1 MQHYDWS
8 DFQVF
13 LAIARAGSLSK
24 AGRNTRTDPTTL
36 GRRLRRLE
44 AALNVTL
51 FERSPFGQILTE
63 AGEKL
68 LTVAEVMA
76 NAAASV
82 SEDATNT
89 EGPAGTVRISVSEG
103 FGSYVI
109 SRHITDFSAT
119 YPNVQIDLVAS
130 SGFLS
135 PSKREAD
142 IAVMLSRPKTGP
154 VLARKLSEY
163 CLRLYANPD
172 YLSRNEPVLTMKD
185 LAFGHDLIG
194 YIPDLLYS
202 PELNYLSEFDP
213 SLVAKI
219 RSSSIIAQH
228 RMVAQGAGI
237 GVLPCFMGD
246 GDPNLVPVFRDR
258 QIRRSFW
265 LVTHKDTQTYSR
277 ITACKKWLM
286 QVARN
291 EQRSL
296 NPDK

>member
-1 MQHYDWS
+1 MQVCDWS
-8 DFQVF
+8 DIQVF
-13 LAIARAGSLSK
+13 LAIARAGSMSK
-24 AGRNTRTDPTTL
+24 AGRTTQTDPTTL

-44 AALNVTL
+44 ASLHVTL
-51 FERSPFGQILTE
+51 FERSNTGQVLTE
-63 AGEKL
+63 AGERL
-68 LTVAEVMA
+68 FVVAEAMA
-76 NAAASV
+76 NAAASI
-82 SEDATNT
+82 SENSTHI
-89 EGPAGTVRISVSEG
+89 EGPTGTVRISVSEG

-109 SRHITDFSAT
+109 SRHIADFAIS
-119 YPNVQIDLVAS
+119 YPHVQIDLVAS

-142 IAVMLSRPKTGP
+142 IAVMLSRPNTGP
-154 VLARKLSEY
+154 VLARKLSDY
-163 CLRLYANPD
+163 CLRLYANPE
-172 YLSRNEPVLTMKD
+172 YLRRNRPVLTMND
-185 LAFGHDLIG
+185 LALGHELIG

-246 GDPNLVPVFRDR
+246 GDPNLVPVFPDR

-277 ITACKKWLM
+277 ITACKQWLM
-286 QVARN
+286 QIARS

-296 NPDK
+296 NPDP